1 MAVTTEEN
9 PADSIAHIMKRVV
22 LSLSYH
28 ADKRLGAHD
37 LTIAQWTL
45 LMKLRHGRSCTV
57 VDLAR
62 GCHLD
67 AGGTTRLIDRL
78 ERKNL
83 CKRTRSTPDRRNVQV
98 ALTADGEAT
107 LAKVRGVPSGVLQA
121 HLSGFSNAEWQALLG
136 YLQRMACAGEAMREQ
151 AGSSSGA
158 TVPR

>member
-1 MAVTTEEN
+1 MRPPSANADLETAAGAIAETAEEN
-9 PADSIAHIMKRVV
+9 PADSIAFIMKRVV

-62 GCHLD
+62 GCQLD

-83 CKRTRSTPDRRNVQV
+83 CKRTRARRP
-98 ALTADGEAT
+98 T
-107 LAKVRGVPSGVLQA
+107 
-121 HLSGFSNAEWQALLG
+121 
-136 YLQRMACAGEAMREQ
+136 
-151 AGSSSGA
+151 GA
-158 TVPR
+158 TCKWR